1 MIEPVLVFFHH
12 RTLLLGFVD
21 GMAGEGAYRS
31 NFVRSQESGPAILL
45 AEAPYKEESRNP
57 GGLRLSFF
65 LR

>member
-1 MIEPVLVFFHH
+1 
-12 RTLLLGFVD
+12 
-21 GMAGEGAYRS
+21 MAGEGAYRS

-65 LR
+65 LL